1 MAANFRQAAGTA
13 ASVAADERGVTRS
26 QSQIH
31 DSPRN
36 IRLELRAFDPV
47 PIAPVGAKNCWI
59 VDITCRCNSS
69 FDAFGAGSAQNARQ
83 PPKIRNSIRR
93 LIRPASACTLTCRPM
108 REAR

>member
-47 PIAPVGAKNCWI
+47 PIAPVWREKPL
-59 VDITCRCNSS
+59 D
-69 FDAFGAGSAQNARQ
+69 
-83 PPKIRNSIRR
+83 RR
-93 LIRPASACTLTCRPM
+93 YHLSMQFFI
-108 REAR
+108 